1 MKKLAIL
8 AVAMLVVVPAIANGQ
23 GAPGMSPP
31 AHVTVTVDAV
41 LAVAAGSI
49 MSADL
54 GTINVGTASATVCFQ
69 VDANQQ
75 DVWIQAIATGLWKGD
90 VMTADGFVIPIVVS
104 GVPAEE
110 LGALVEPAIGNQIG
124 LPTNRL
130 PWAGADSINGLDAL
144 TSVVGHFESGQWG
157 HFSQEV
163 CVTIDYEN
171 TNPGLPQG
179 DYGGWIKILAGL
191 ETW

>member
-1 MKKLAIL
+1 MKKLLLL
-8 AVAMLVVVPAIANGQ
+8 AAAVMLIVAPVGANAS
-23 GAPGMSPP
+23 APSPP
-31 AHVTVTVDAV
+31 AHVIVTVDAV
-41 LAVAAGSI
+41 LAVTGGSI

-69 VDANQQ
+69 IDANQQ

-90 VMTADGFVIPIVVS
+90 VMTADAFVIPIVVV
-104 GVPAEE
+104 GEPGAI
-110 LGALVEPAIGNQIG
+110 GALVDPAIGNQIA

-130 PWAGADSINGLDAL
+130 AWAGADSIGGLDAL
-144 TSVVGHFESGQWG
+144 ASAVGHFESGQWG

-171 TNPGLPQG
+171 DNPELPQG
-179 DYGGWIKILAGL
+179 EYSGWIKIVAGL
-191 ETW
+191 ESW

>member
-8 AVAMLVVVPAIANGQ
+8 AVAMLVIAPATANGV
-23 GAPGMSPP
+23 PGMSPP

-75 DVWIQAIATGLWKGD
+75 DVWLQAVATGLWKGD

-104 GVPAEE
+104 GEDV
-110 LGALVEPAIGNQIG
+110 GALVEPAIGNQIG
-124 LPTNRL
+124 VPTNRL
-130 PWAGADSINGLDAL
+130 LWTGADSINGLDAL

-171 TNPGLPQG
+171 TNPELPQG
-179 DYGGWIKILAGL
+179 EYSGWIKILAGL